1 MPAMSITFYYAPMSS
16 ATRVFWALEELGLP
30 FEKVKVD
37 LSAGEHKRP
46 EYLAINPHGKV
57 PALVIDGAP
66 MFESLAMLLF
76 LGERFGVARNLWLPH
91 DHHEYPTALSWTT
104 WGTVTFSTNVFRYL
118 LNTSER
124 FPKEAHNAAA
134 AEAARKDVLANLAAL
149 EAHLDGREYMVAGRF
164 TLVDLSIASFIPFMA
179 RSGVADLSA
188 YPNIGRWSGHCTS
201 RPDLAVAMAG

>member
-1 MPAMSITFYYAPMSS
+1 MSITFYYAPMSS

-30 FEKVKVD
+30 YEKVKVD
-37 LSAGEHKRP
+37 LAGGEHRKP

-57 PALVIDGAP
+57 PALVVDGVP

-91 DHHEYPTALSWTT
+91 EHAEYPTALSWMT

-124 FPKEAHNAAA
+124 FPREAHNAAA

-149 EAHLDGREYMVAGRF
+149 EAHLEGRDYMVAERF
-164 TLVDLSIASFIPFMA
+164 TLVDLSIASFVPFMA
-179 RSGVADLSA
+179 RSGVADLSG
-188 YPNIGRWSGHCTS
+188 YPNIGRWTGHCTS

>member
-1 MPAMSITFYYAPMSS
+1 MSITFYYAPMSS

-30 FEKVKVD
+30 YDKVKVD
-37 LSAGEHKRP
+37 LGAGEQRKP

-57 PALVIDGAP
+57 PALVVDGVP

-91 DHHEYPTALSWTT
+91 DHHEYPTALSWMT

-118 LNTSER
+118 LNTSAR

-134 AEAARKDVLANLAAL
+134 AEAARQDVLANLAAL
-149 EAHLDGREYMVAGRF
+149 EHFLADREYLVAGRF
-164 TLVDLSIASFIPFMA
+164 TLVDLSIAGFIPFA
-179 RSGVADLSA
+179 TRSGVADMSA
-188 YPNIGRWSGHCTS
+188 YPHIGAWTGRCTA

>member
-1 MPAMSITFYYAPMSS
+1 MSITFYYAPMSS

-30 FEKVKVD
+30 YEKVKVD
-37 LSAGEHKRP
+37 LAAGEHREP
-46 EYLAINPHGKV
+46 GYLAINPHGKV
-57 PALVIDGAP
+57 PALVVDGVP

-91 DHHEYPTALSWTT
+91 EHPEYPTALSWMT

-134 AEAARKDVLANLAAL
+134 AESARKDVLANLAAL
-149 EAHLDGREYMVAGRF
+149 EAHLEGREYMVAERF
-164 TLVDLSIASFIPFMA
+164 TLVDLSIASFVPFMA
-179 RSGVADLSA
+179 RSGVADLGA
-188 YPNIGRWSGHCTS
+188 YPNIGRWTGHCTS

>member
-1 MPAMSITFYYAPMSS
+1 MSITFYYAPMSS

-30 FEKVKVD
+30 YEKVKVD
-37 LSAGEHKRP
+37 LAAGEHKTP
-46 EYLAINPHGKV
+46 EYLRLNPHGKV
-57 PALVIDGAP
+57 PALVVDGVP

-91 DHHEYPTALSWTT
+91 EHPEYPAALSWAT

-118 LNTSER
+118 LNTSAR
-124 FPKEAHNAAA
+124 FPAETHNAAA
-134 AEAARKDVLANLAAL
+134 AAAAQRDAVANLAAL
-149 EAHLDGREYMVAGRF
+149 EAHLADREFFVAGRF
-164 TLVDLSIASFIPFMA
+164 TLVDLSIASFIPFAA

-188 YPNIGRWSGHCTS
+188 YPHLGAWAGRCTA